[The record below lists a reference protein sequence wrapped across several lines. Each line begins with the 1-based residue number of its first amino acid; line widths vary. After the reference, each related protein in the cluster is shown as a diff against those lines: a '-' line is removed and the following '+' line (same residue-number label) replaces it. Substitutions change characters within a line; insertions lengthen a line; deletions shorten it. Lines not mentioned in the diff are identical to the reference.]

1 MNDYR
6 EVGDLSV
13 QVMLVPEGKR
23 EPYPRHYSGTFAFSR
38 FLYPLAHGLPLR
50 VAFPDSDAAPSEG
63 RDGVYQVASQKHEWV
78 RTCL

>member
-50 VAFPDSDAAPSEG
+50 VAVPGITRCFACGTWWGLPSFLSVTE
-63 RDGVYQVASQKHEWV
+63 
-78 RTCL
+78 TT

>member
-13 QVMLVPEGKR
+13 RAMLIPKGKR
-23 EPYPRHYSGTFAFSR
+23 EPYPRDYRGALAFSR

-50 VAFPDSDAAPSEG
+50 GAVP
-63 RDGVYQVASQKHEWV
+63 
-78 RTCL
+78 